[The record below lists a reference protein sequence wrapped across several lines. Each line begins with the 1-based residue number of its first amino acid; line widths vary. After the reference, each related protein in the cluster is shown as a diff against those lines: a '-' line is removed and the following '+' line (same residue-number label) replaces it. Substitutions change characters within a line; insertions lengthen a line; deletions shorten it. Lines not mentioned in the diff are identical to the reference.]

1 MFKKYQLR
9 SYNFR
14 LVILL
19 IVTSVYGIA
28 VINSADSSYT
38 IKQCAGLLLSLFVMV
53 VVSLIDYNW
62 LLRFYWIM
70 YALNFVLLVLVL
82 ALGSESKGAQ
92 RWINIGGFR
101 FQPSELTKILLIMYA
116 LNFVLLVLVLAL
128 GSESKG
134 AQRWINIGG
143 FRFQPSELTKILL
156 IMFTAKL
163 ISLYKDRLNTARF
176 LIVLA
181 VLLLVPIALILMQ
194 PNLSTTI
201 LLALI
206 LFTIIF
212 CAGLSYRIMGI
223 ALLCIVPV
231 TIILG
236 IYISNPNQK
245 LLKDYQRNRIMTF
258 FEPENNE
265 DGAYQQKYSVQAIG
279 SGQLSG
285 KGLNNDDPSSLN
297 NAHYIAEGH
306 TDFIFAVM
314 GEELGFIGCCMAIL
328 LLSWIVIE
336 CIIAAVRAKDFAGR
350 LICCGVAA
358 QIGFQSA
365 LNIAVATQLLPNTGQ
380 PLPFFSYGLTSL
392 VSAYISMGVVLNV
405 SLQRNV
411 ERDDEI
417 FADDFRG

>member
-62 LLRFYWIM
+62 LLRFYW
-70 YALNFVLLVLVL
+70 
-82 ALGSESKGAQ
+82 
-92 RWINIGGFR
+92 
-101 FQPSELTKILLIMYA
+101 IMYA

-265 DGAYQQKYSVQAIG
+265 DGAY
-279 SGQLSG
+279 
-285 KGLNNDDPSSLN
+285 
-297 NAHYIAEGH
+297 
-306 TDFIFAVM
+306 
-314 GEELGFIGCCMAIL
+314 
-328 LLSWIVIE
+328 
-336 CIIAAVRAKDFAGR
+336 
-350 LICCGVAA
+350 
-358 QIGFQSA
+358 
-365 LNIAVATQLLPNTGQ
+365 
-380 PLPFFSYGLTSL
+380 
-392 VSAYISMGVVLNV
+392 
-405 SLQRNV
+405 
-411 ERDDEI
+411 
-417 FADDFRG
+417 